1 MRDVGRFWSAWIDG
15 KGKFSENAS
24 FEEPDLKWIREKVG
38 GGGAAGE
45 TSAPMILE
53 EMTGS
58 VTFYNYDVD
67 AIRAFGLAIKAPQ
80 PFQFRRELFDTRNQ
94 TSSMIAIRVNATI
107 DLEFP
112 DWDRK
117 KLEGVKLPLFIS
129 SYRRFRNGVLEIHVD
144 PEAGIID
151 MGDGNLL
158 DGANRAIGRT

>member
-1 MRDVGRFWSAWIDG
+1 MKDLGRFWSAWIDG

-24 FEEPDLKWIREKVG
+24 FEEPDLKWIREKLG

-45 TSAPMILE
+45 TSAPMLLE
-53 EMTGS
+53 EMTAS
-58 VTFYNYDVD
+58 VTFYNYDID
-67 AIRAFGLAIKAPQ
+67 AIRAFGLSIKAPQ
-80 PFQFRRELFDTRNQ
+80 PFQFRRELFDTRSQ

-117 KLEGVKLPLFIS
+117 KLEGVKLPLFIT
-129 SYRRFRNGVLEIHVD
+129 SYRRFRNGVLELHVD

-158 DGANRAIGRT
+158 DAANRAIGRS